1 MLKLWVHLKKSK
13 RNWADVKYRSFLL
26 RAVEL
31 GLSMNDLSELT
42 IGLVN
47 DMYIE
52 KNNDSYDYK
61 LIATQEDMDNF

>member
-1 MLKLWVHLKKSK
+1 
-13 RNWADVKYRSFLL
+13 
-26 RAVEL
+26 
-31 GLSMNDLSELT
+31 MNDLSELT

-61 LIATQEDMDNF
+61 LIATQEDMDDF